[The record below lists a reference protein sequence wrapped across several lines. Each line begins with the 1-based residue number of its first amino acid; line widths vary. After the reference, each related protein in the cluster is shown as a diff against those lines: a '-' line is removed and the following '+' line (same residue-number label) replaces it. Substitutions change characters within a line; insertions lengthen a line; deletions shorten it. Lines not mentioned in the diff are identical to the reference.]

1 VAKKKTRH
9 RPNLEGFSKAGL
21 ATRRKYLGDKW
32 LDAAL
37 DNMTEFSR
45 EWQKHATNVVWAGSW
60 TRGVLEKQELS
71 LINLAMLAALNRM
84 AEFELHFR
92 VAVKSTKVPLEKLRE
107 LLVHIVVYCGAPVG
121 VEMFAIAKKV
131 FAEEKIDPNDLPPVR
146 QVDGKKSRR

>member
-1 VAKKKTRH
+1 MAKKQRKAAKR
-9 RPNLEGFSKAGL
+9 RPNLEGFSQAGL

-60 TRGVLEKQELS
+60 TRGVLAKQELS

-84 AEFELHFR
+84 PEFELHFR

-131 FAEEKIDPNDLPPVR
+131 FADEGIDPNDLPPVR
-146 QVDGKKSRR
+146 PVGK

>member
-1 VAKKKTRH
+1 MAAKAKTKSKR
-9 RPNLEGFSKAGL
+9 RPNLEGFSQAGL

-92 VAVKSTKVPLEKLRE
+92 VAVTSTKVPLEKLRE

-121 VEMFAIAKKV
+121 VEMFAIAKKIL
-131 FAEEKIDPNDLPPVR
+131 AEEGIDPNDLPPVR
-146 QVDGKKSRR
+146 KVGK

>member
-1 VAKKKTRH
+1 MEKKRGKTKK
-9 RPNLEGFSKAGL
+9 RPSLEGFSQAGL

-60 TRGVLEKQELS
+60 TRGVLEKRELS

-92 VAVKSTKVPLEKLRE
+92 VAVTTTRVPLEKLRE
-107 LLVHIVVYCGAPVG
+107 LLDHIVVYCGAPVG
-121 VEMFAIAKKV
+121 VEMFAIAKKIM
-131 FAEEKIDPNDLPPVR
+131 AEEGIDPNDLPPVR
-146 QVDGKKSRR
+146 QVDGKKR